1 MKRYEKYKPTGIQ
14 WLLEIPED
22 WESSK
27 IKIHFRLRTAKVSDK
42 DYPALSVSESA
53 GCTLGEQK
61 RPKMLPKGLGASL
74 QQTQ

>member
-61 RPKMLPKGLGASL
+61 RPKMLLEGLGASL
-74 QQTQ
+74 QQMQ